1 MIARHVPHWCYY
13 LHQGML
19 TALVMQ
25 GVVGYYRHAG
35 LDLAQ
40 LSWLSLAML
49 PWVGKF
55 LWAPWCERNARS
67 LRGNRFLGSLVLL
80 QLGMAA
86 LLAGIALLAP
96 TLTDPT
102 RSTAVVVCALMLLT
116 LLSASHGIYANGIV
130 ICTTDAGSR
139 PLANAAQ
146 VGGSYLGIPL
156 GVFGFLAVAQQA
168 GWTAGFLCMAGLSLL
183 LLIPVLL
190 VRQPIAHRTLPA
202 QPRFDPAG
210 LRMLWPALALTAIY
224 YLAMRG
230 LMALQ
235 TVLLVDQGLSLVA
248 LGQAI
253 TVFST
258 VASGLGVVLGGWFA
272 RRVGAARGLL
282 PVMLLHAA
290 LACAIA
296 LGYSHFGLSAWLVVF
311 GLVNTA
317 AAIGFV
323 MLYNVLM
330 GLVRP
335 HQPASDYALFQS
347 LDMAVALAASMATL
361 RIAHHAGYQSALT
374 LLAAVAVLCVWPA
387 SRLRHRFS
395 RNALAEPAAPHDTC
409 LSPRNG

>member
-1 MIARHVPHWCYY
+1 MNRHIPYWCYY

-55 LWAPWCERNARS
+55 LWAPWCERHA
-67 LRGNRFLGSLVLL
+67 LPLAGNRFLGSLVLL
-80 QLGMAA
+80 QFGMAA
-86 LLAGIALLAP
+86 LLAGIALI
-96 TLTDPT
+96 DPS
-102 RSTAVVVCALMLLT
+102 RSTDLLVPALMLLT

-130 ICTTDAGSR
+130 ICSTDERSR
-139 PLANAAQ
+139 PFANAAQ

-156 GVFGFLAVAQQA
+156 GVFAFLAVAQHA
-168 GWTAGFLCMAGLSLL
+168 GWQAGFLCMAALSLL
-183 LLIPVLL
+183 LAVPVLL
-190 VRQPIAHRTLPA
+190 VRQPVPDSETRT
-202 QPRFDPAG
+202 QPRFDPSSVRA
-210 LRMLWPALALTAIY
+210 LWPALALTAIY

-235 TVLLVDQGLSLVA
+235 TVLLVDQGMSLVE

-253 TVFST
+253 TLFST
-258 VASGLGVVLGGWFA
+258 AASGLGVFLGGWFA
-272 RRVGAARGLL
+272 RRAGASRGLL
-282 PVMLLHAA
+282 PAMVLHAA
-290 LACAIA
+290 LACLIA
-296 LGYSHFGLSAWLVVF
+296 LGYSRFGLTAWLVVF

-323 MLYNVLM
+323 MLYSVLM

-347 LDMAVALAASMATL
+347 VDMAVAMAASMGTL
-361 RIAHHAGYQSALT
+361 RIAHHADYQTALT
-374 LLAAVAVLCVWPA
+374 LLAVVALLCLWPA
-387 SRLRHRFS
+387 SRLRHHLSHRVLPES
-395 RNALAEPAAPHDTC
+395 AAPC
-409 LSPRNG
+409 ESRLKPRHG

>member
-1 MIARHVPHWCYY
+1 
-13 LHQGML
+13 
-19 TALVMQ
+19 
-25 GVVGYYRHAG
+25 
-35 LDLAQ
+35 
-40 LSWLSLAML
+40 
-49 PWVGKF
+49 
-55 LWAPWCERNARS
+55 
-67 LRGNRFLGSLVLL
+67 
-80 QLGMAA
+80 MAA
-86 LLAGIALLAP
+86 LLAAIALVAP
-96 TLTDPT
+96 TPTDPT
-102 RSTAVVVCALMLLT
+102 RSTGVVVCALMLLT

-130 ICTTDAGSR
+130 ICTTDARSR
-139 PLANAAQ
+139 PFANAAQ

-156 GVFGFLAVAQQA
+156 GVFGFLAVAQHA
-168 GWTAGFLCMAGLSLL
+168 GWKAGFLCMAALSLL
-183 LLIPVLL
+183 LVIPVLL
-190 VRQPIAHRTLPA
+190 VRQPVAYSALPA

-210 LRMLWPALALTAIY
+210 VRLLWPALALTAIY

-272 RRVGAARGLL
+272 RRIGAARGLL
-282 PVMLLHAA
+282 PVMALHAV

-296 LGYSHFGLSAWLVVF
+296 LGAAHFGLRAWLVAF
-311 GLVNTA
+311 GLVNTL

-323 MLYNVLM
+323 TLYNVLM

-347 LDMAVALAASMATL
+347 VDMAVALAASMGVL
-361 RIAHHAGYQSALT
+361 RIAHHAGYQNAMT
-374 LLAAVAVLCVWPA
+374 LLAGIAVLCLWPA
-387 SRLRHRFS
+387 SRLRRRLFPS
-395 RNALAEPAAPHDTC
+395 AAAQPAPTSDTC

>member
-1 MIARHVPHWCYY
+1 MKRYVPYGCYY

-55 LWAPWCERNARS
+55 LWAPWCERHA
-67 LRGNRFLGSLVLL
+67 LPLAGNRFLGSLVLL
-80 QLGMAA
+80 QIGMAA
-86 LLAGIALLAP
+86 LLAGIALI
-96 TLTDPT
+96 DPT
-102 RSTAVVVCALMLLT
+102 RSTALVVPALMLLT

-130 ICTTDAGSR
+130 ICTTDERSR
-139 PLANAAQ
+139 PIANATQ

-156 GVFGFLAVAQQA
+156 GVFAFLAVAQHA
-168 GWTAGFLCMAGLSLL
+168 GWQAGFLCMAALSLL
-183 LLIPVLL
+183 LAVPVVLA
-190 VRQPIAHRTLPA
+190 RQPMPVGKAPA
-202 QPRFDPAG
+202 QARPRFNPAS
-210 LRMLWPALALTAIY
+210 LRALWPALALTAIY

-235 TVLLVDQGLSLVA
+235 TVLLADQGLSLVE

-253 TVFST
+253 TLFST

-272 RRVGAARGLL
+272 RRAGAWRGLL
-282 PVMLLHAA
+282 PVMALHAA
-290 LACAIA
+290 LACLIA
-296 LGYSHFGLSAWLVVF
+296 LGYSHFGLHAWLAVF
-311 GLVNTA
+311 GLVNVA

-330 GLVRP
+330 GLVQP

-347 LDMAVALAASMATL
+347 VDMAVAILASMGTL
-361 RIAHHAGYQSALT
+361 RIAHHAGYQTALT
-374 LLAAVAVLCVWPA
+374 LLAAVALLCLWPA
-387 SRLRHRFS
+387 SRLRHRLS
-395 RNALAEPAAPHDTC
+395 RRAPTEPAA
-409 LSPRNG
+409 SPNPA